1 MLRTPEEDISSRV
14 NERREGG
21 EKVAPGGVVKG
32 GEILEQFHRRGGVMQ
47 ADLAP
52 FLFMGLHRA
61 VFTLVGIEAGS
72 SIFRRRK

>member
-32 GEILEQFHRRGGVMQ
+32 GEILEQFPPGEG
-47 ADLAP
+47 
-52 FLFMGLHRA
+52 
-61 VFTLVGIEAGS
+61 E
-72 SIFRRRK
+72 